1 MTEPRRTGNLDVW
14 KCADLGLR
22 LAVALG
28 LGAYGG
34 YRFDLWLD
42 SKPLG
47 IVIGCLLGL
56 AVGMTIVIRTV
67 DALQRQGSDDDP
79 T

>member
-1 MTEPRRTGNLDVW
+1 MTEPRRTTNLDVW

-34 YRFDLWLD
+34 YRFDSWLD

-47 IVIGCLLGL
+47 ILIGCMLGL
-56 AVGMTIVIRTV
+56 AIGMTMVVRTV
-67 DALQRQGSDDDP
+67 SALQQQGPDDDEA
-79 T
+79 

>member
-1 MTEPRRTGNLDVW
+1 MAEPRRRTDLDVW

-47 IVIGCLLGL
+47 IVFGCLAGL
-56 AVGMTIVIRTV
+56 AIGMTIVVRRV
-67 DALQRQGSDDDP
+67 DALQRRGRDDDAP
-79 T
+79 